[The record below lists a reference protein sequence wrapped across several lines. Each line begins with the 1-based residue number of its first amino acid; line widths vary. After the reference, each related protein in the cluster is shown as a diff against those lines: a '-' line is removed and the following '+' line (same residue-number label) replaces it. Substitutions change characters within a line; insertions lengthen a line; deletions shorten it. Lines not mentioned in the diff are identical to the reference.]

1 MLNMIRAM
9 NGNFLILLI
18 AASAIAQTS
27 AKPSTSAAAAA
38 RPAVSTSKTPAA
50 SPAVKLPPGVPP
62 VKARLQTAFSLRYQ
76 DIVIG
81 TGADAA
87 PRKMYSVHYTGWL
100 ASTGRKFDSSYDHP
114 GPPLK
119 DKDGKMLRDENDQIK
134 PGPPQPISFIQ
145 GTGRAIPGF
154 DEGFTGMK
162 VGGKRRIFIPWQ
174 MAYGELGRDGPDA
187 AHPGIPPK
195 TDLIFDVELLDVKDI
210 AMPANHP
217 AMTTPRPGMSV
228 QPPHPQP
235 TAPAAQPAQ
244 SQPAQPA
251 QPQAAQPQP
260 QAQPASAPAAQP
272 AQPQDT
278 QAPPK

>member
-1 MLNMIRAM
+1 MINNLKHAA
-9 NGNFLILLI
+9 FIILV
-18 AASAIAQTS
+18 ASAVAGAQTATKPTAPTA
-27 AKPSTSAAAAA
+27 AKPATRAATTTVTHPAAATAI
-38 RPAVSTSKTPAA
+38 
-50 SPAVKLPPGVPP
+50 KLPPGVPP

-76 DIVIG
+76 DIAIG

-87 PRKMYSVHYTGWL
+87 PHKMYSVHYTGWL

-114 GPPLK
+114 GPPLT
-119 DKDGKMLRDENDQIK
+119 DKDGKMVRDEKGQVQ

-174 MAYGELGRDGPDA
+174 MAYGELGREGPDA

-195 TDLIFDVELLDVKDI
+195 TDLIFDVELLDQKDF

-217 AMTTPRPGMSV
+217 AMATPRPGTPA
-228 QPPHPQP
+228 QQPHPQP
-235 TAPAAQPAQ
+235 TPPAQ

-251 QPQAAQPQP
+251 QPQPAQPQP
-260 QAQPASAPAAQP
+260 QAQPAP
-272 AQPQDT
+272 AQPQSP
-278 QAPPK
+278 QAQPR

>member
-1 MLNMIRAM
+1 MINAM
-9 NGNFLILLI
+9 KHAALILLV
-18 AASAIAQTS
+18 A
-27 AKPSTSAAAAA
+27 SAAAGAQTATKPATPSAA
-38 RPAVSTSKTPAA
+38 KPATHTATTAA
-50 SPAVKLPPGVPP
+50 TTAVKLPPGVPP

-76 DIVIG
+76 DVVIG

-119 DKDGKMLRDENDQIK
+119 DKDGKMLRDEKDQIK

>member
-1 MLNMIRAM
+1 MINAM
-9 NGNFLILLI
+9 KHAALILLV
-18 AASAIAQTS
+18 A
-27 AKPSTSAAAAA
+27 SAAAGAQTATKPATPSAA
-38 RPAVSTSKTPAA
+38 KPATHTATTAA
-50 SPAVKLPPGVPP
+50 TTAVKLPPGVPP

-76 DIVIG
+76 DVVIG
-81 TGADAA
+81 AGADAA

-119 DKDGKMLRDENDQIK
+119 DKDGKMLRDEKDQIK

>member
-1 MLNMIRAM
+1 
-9 NGNFLILLI
+9 
-18 AASAIAQTS
+18 
-27 AKPSTSAAAAA
+27 
-38 RPAVSTSKTPAA
+38 VSTSKTPAA

-162 VGGKRRIFIPWQ
+162 VGGKRRLFIPWQ

-195 TDLIFDVELLDVKDI
+195 TDLIFDVELLDVKDV

-217 AMTTPRPGMSV
+217 PMNMPRPGMSV

-235 TAPAAQPAQ
+235 TPPAAQPAQ
-244 SQPAQPA
+244 TQPGQPA

-260 QAQPASAPAAQP
+260 QAQPAPAAQP
-272 AQPQDT
+272 AQPQAT

>member
-1 MLNMIRAM
+1 MINAM
-9 NGNFLILLI
+9 KHAALILLV
-18 AASAIAQTS
+18 A
-27 AKPSTSAAAAA
+27 SAAAGAQTATKPATPSAA
-38 RPAVSTSKTPAA
+38 KPATHTATTAA
-50 SPAVKLPPGVPP
+50 TTAVKLPPGVPP

-76 DIVIG
+76 DVVIG

-119 DKDGKMLRDENDQIK
+119 DKDGKMLRDEKDQIK

-162 VGGKRRIFIPWQ
+162 VGGKRRLFIPWQ

>member
-1 MLNMIRAM
+1 MINTM
-9 NGNFLILLI
+9 KLSVLILLV
-18 AASAIAQTS
+18 ASAVAGAQTATPS
-27 AKPSTSAAAAA
+27 ATKPAAPSAAKPATHAANTAAHPAATSAI
-38 RPAVSTSKTPAA
+38 
-50 SPAVKLPPGVPP
+50 KLPPGVPP

-87 PRKMYSVHYTGWL
+87 AHKMYSVHYTGWL

-119 DKDGKMLRDENDQIK
+119 DKDGKMLRDEKDQIK
-134 PGPPQPISFIQ
+134 LGPPQPISFIQ

-162 VGGKRRIFIPWQ
+162 VGGKRRLFIPWQ

-195 TDLIFDVELLDVKDI
+195 SDLIFDVELLDQKDF

-217 AMTTPRPGMSV
+217 AMTSPRPGTQA

-235 TAPAAQPAQ
+235 TPPAQ
-244 SQPAQPA
+244 TQPA
-251 QPQAAQPQP
+251 QPQAQP
-260 QAQPASAPAAQP
+260 APAAQP
-272 AQPQDT
+272 QSPQAQP
-278 QAPPK
+278 K

>member
-1 MLNMIRAM
+1 MINTMKLSA
-9 NGNFLILLI
+9 LILLVASAVAGAQTATKPATPSAAKPATH
-18 AASAIAQTS
+18 AASTTAAHPAATS
-27 AKPSTSAAAAA
+27 AI
-38 RPAVSTSKTPAA
+38 
-50 SPAVKLPPGVPP
+50 KLPPGVPA

-87 PRKMYSVHYTGWL
+87 AHKMYSVHYTGWL

-114 GPPLK
+114 GPPLT
-119 DKDGKMLRDENDQIK
+119 DKDGKMVRDEKGQVQ

-162 VGGKRRIFIPWQ
+162 VGGKRRLFIPWQ
-174 MAYGELGRDGPDA
+174 MAYGELGREGPDA

-195 TDLIFDVELLDVKDI
+195 TDLIFDVELLDQKDF

-217 AMTTPRPGMSV
+217 AMATPRPGSPA

-235 TAPAAQPAQ
+235 APQAQ
-244 SQPAQPA
+244 AQPA
-251 QPQAAQPQP
+251 QPTQPQAQPAPSQPAQPQP
-260 QAQPASAPAAQP
+260 QAQPAQPQGPQAQP
-272 AQPQDT
+272 
-278 QAPPK
+278 K

>member
-1 MLNMIRAM
+1 MKHAA
-9 NGNFLILLI
+9 LILLV
-18 AASAIAQTS
+18 A
-27 AKPSTSAAAAA
+27 SAAAGAQTATKPATPSAA
-38 RPAVSTSKTPAA
+38 KPATHTATTAA
-50 SPAVKLPPGVPP
+50 TTAVKLPPGVPP

-76 DIVIG
+76 DVVIG

-162 VGGKRRIFIPWQ
+162 VGGKRRLFIPWQ
-174 MAYGELGRDGPDA
+174 MAYGELGRDGADA

-272 AQPQDT
+272 AQPQAT

>member
-1 MLNMIRAM
+1 MINAM
-9 NGNFLILLI
+9 KHAALILLV
-18 AASAIAQTS
+18 A
-27 AKPSTSAAAAA
+27 SAAAGAQTATKPATPSAA
-38 RPAVSTSKTPAA
+38 KPATHTATTAA
-50 SPAVKLPPGVPP
+50 TTAVKLPPGVPP

-76 DIVIG
+76 DVVIG

-119 DKDGKMLRDENDQIK
+119 DKDGKMLRDEKDQIK

-195 TDLIFDVELLDVKDI
+195 TDLIFDVELLDVKDV

>member
-1 MLNMIRAM
+1 MINAM
-9 NGNFLILLI
+9 KHAALILLV
-18 AASAIAQTS
+18 A
-27 AKPSTSAAAAA
+27 SAAAGAQTATKPATPSAA
-38 RPAVSTSKTPAA
+38 KPATHTATTAA
-50 SPAVKLPPGVPP
+50 TTAVKLPPGVPP

-76 DIVIG
+76 DVVIG

-119 DKDGKMLRDENDQIK
+119 DKDGKMLRDEKDQIK

-145 GTGRAIPGF
+145 GRGRAIPGF

-210 AMPANHP
+210 TMPANHP

>member
-1 MLNMIRAM
+1 MINAM
-9 NGNFLILLI
+9 KHAALILLV
-18 AASAIAQTS
+18 A
-27 AKPSTSAAAAA
+27 SAAAGAQTATKPATPSAA
-38 RPAVSTSKTPAA
+38 KPATHTATTAA
-50 SPAVKLPPGVPP
+50 TTAVKLPPGVPP

-76 DIVIG
+76 DVVIG

-119 DKDGKMLRDENDQIK
+119 DKDGKMLRDEKDQIK

-195 TDLIFDVELLDVKDI
+195 TDLIFDVELLDVKDV

-217 AMTTPRPGMSV
+217 PMNMPRPGMSV

-235 TAPAAQPAQ
+235 TPPAAQPAQ
-244 SQPAQPA
+244 TQPGQPA

-260 QAQPASAPAAQP
+260 QAQPAPAAQP
-272 AQPQDT
+272 AQPQAT

>member
-1 MLNMIRAM
+1 MKHAA
-9 NGNFLILLI
+9 LILLV
-18 AASAIAQTS
+18 A
-27 AKPSTSAAAAA
+27 SAAAGAQTATKPATPSAA
-38 RPAVSTSKTPAA
+38 KPATHTATTAA
-50 SPAVKLPPGVPP
+50 TTAVKLPPGVPP

-76 DIVIG
+76 DVVIG

-119 DKDGKMLRDENDQIK
+119 DKDGKMLRDEKDQIK

-210 AMPANHP
+210 TMPANHP

>member
-1 MLNMIRAM
+1 MINAM
-9 NGNFLILLI
+9 KHAALILLV
-18 AASAIAQTS
+18 A
-27 AKPSTSAAAAA
+27 SAAAGAQTATKPATPSAA
-38 RPAVSTSKTPAA
+38 KPATHTATTAA
-50 SPAVKLPPGVPP
+50 TTAVKLPPGVPP

-76 DIVIG
+76 DVVIG

-162 VGGKRRIFIPWQ
+162 VGGKRRLFIPWQ

-195 TDLIFDVELLDVKDI
+195 TDLIFDVELLDVKDV

-217 AMTTPRPGMSV
+217 PMNMPRPGMSV

-235 TAPAAQPAQ
+235 TPPAAQPAQ
-244 SQPAQPA
+244 TQPGQPA

-260 QAQPASAPAAQP
+260 QAQPAPAAQP
-272 AQPQDT
+272 AQPQAT

>member
-1 MLNMIRAM
+1 MINAM
-9 NGNFLILLI
+9 KHAALILLV
-18 AASAIAQTS
+18 A
-27 AKPSTSAAAAA
+27 SAAAGAQTATKPATPSAA
-38 RPAVSTSKTPAA
+38 KPATHTATTAA
-50 SPAVKLPPGVPP
+50 TTAVKLPPGVPP

-76 DIVIG
+76 DVVIG
-81 TGADAA
+81 AGSDAA

-119 DKDGKMLRDENDQIK
+119 DKDGKMLRDEKDQIK

>member
-1 MLNMIRAM
+1 MINAM
-9 NGNFLILLI
+9 KHAALILLV
-18 AASAIAQTS
+18 A
-27 AKPSTSAAAAA
+27 SAAAGAQTATKPATPSAA
-38 RPAVSTSKTPAA
+38 KPATHTATTAA
-50 SPAVKLPPGVPP
+50 TTAVKLPPGVPP

-76 DIVIG
+76 DVVIG
-81 TGADAA
+81 AGADAA

-119 DKDGKMLRDENDQIK
+119 DKDGKMLRDEKDQIK

-210 AMPANHP
+210 TMPANHP